1 MVPSGLRVLV
11 VAGSSR
17 EATVLSRLLATH
29 DVAVETVSTLG
40 EALAVEGRV
49 DIALVDLD
57 LADSGPT
64 ETLHRFRA
72 TRPDCPVV
80 VVAGTADDAAVR
92 QALQDGA
99 QDYLVRGE
107 LEAETVRRA
116 IRYAIER
123 HQLMRALE
131 ASRDDLARAVAER
144 DEILATATHD
154 LRSPLTTLLGIT
166 ATLRT
171 REVTDE
177 QREQLL
183 AMVERQTN
191 RLEELVGDLL
201 ELSRSRHAAAR
212 AEMHDVQL
220 DVVVAQALLDAH
232 VAPRDLQLDVEP
244 LRLMTDPSR
253 LRRVIVNLVENAA
266 KHGAPPIEV
275 AGHKGSE
282 GGVELTVR
290 DHGDGIPADF
300 APHVFEPFTR
310 AAGDRVAGTGLGL
323 AIVERLVAMLGGH
336 VTYEPAEPG
345 ARFRV
350 WLPAEV
356 GIPG

>member
-11 VAGSSR
+11 VAGSPG
-17 EATVLSRLLATH
+17 EATELSRLLATH
-29 DVAVETVSTLG
+29 DVEVQAVATLG
-40 EALAVEGRV
+40 DALAVEGRV
-49 DIALVDLD
+49 DVALVDLD

-80 VVAGTADDAAVR
+80 VAGIDDDAMVR
-92 QALQDGA
+92 QALHDGA
-99 QDYLVRGE
+99 QDYLARGE
-107 LEAETVRRA
+107 LDAETVRRA

-154 LRSPLTTLLGIT
+154 LRSPLTTLLGVT

-171 REVTDE
+171 RDVTDE

-183 AMVERQTN
+183 AIVERQTN

-232 VAPRDLQLDVEP
+232 VAPRDLDLDVEP

-266 KHGAPPIEV
+266 KYGAPPIEV
-275 AGHKGSE
+275 AGHKGPE
-282 GGVELTVR
+282 GGIELTVR
-290 DHGDGIPADF
+290 DHGGGIPDDF
-300 APHVFEPFTR
+300 APHVFEPFSR

-323 AIVERLVAMLGGH
+323 AIVERLVAMLGGR
-336 VTYEPAEPG
+336 VSYEPADPG